1 MDDEMSPAGKPSELN
16 LIISLFKENVIDL
29 LNRDGDEPSPIP
41 ESD

>member
-16 LIISLFKENVIDL
+16 PINSLFKENVIDL
-29 LNRDGDEPSPIP
+29 LNRDDEEPSPIP